1 MQGDGACGTATLEKL
16 RQVSTA
22 TLTTQLFKRGF
33 KQQFLVGVRPLNAGY
48 ARFAGPAYTMR
59 FIPAREDLET
69 LESVRDPGDGN
80 LQWRGVEA
88 APPGSVLI
96 IDSRCD
102 IRAASMGD
110 MLVTR
115 MWRRGVAAL
124 VTDGALRDGPDI
136 AQLPFPAFAQAMT
149 ASTRL
154 SFFHVADLD
163 VPIGCAGVA
172 VYPGDVVV
180 GDREGVVVVPR
191 HVVESLAMDSLA
203 QERLERFIYRKIDAG
218 APLAGTYPPD
228 EALIAEFDAA
238 QQSGSAP

>member
-1 MQGDGACGTATLEKL
+1 MQTTIGAPTLAKL
-16 RQVSTA
+16 KQVSTA

-33 KQQFLVGVRPLNAGY
+33 RQQFLVGLRPMNPSH

-88 APPGSVLI
+88 APSGSVLV

-110 MLVTR
+110 TLATR
-115 MWRRGVAAL
+115 LLRRGVAAM
-124 VTDGALRDGPDI
+124 VTDGAVRDGPSF
-136 AQLPFPAFAQAMT
+136 AKLPFPTFAQAMT

-172 VYPGDVVV
+172 VYPGDIVV
-180 GDREGVVVVPR
+180 GDAEGVVVVPR
-191 HVVESLAMDSLA
+191 HVVESVAEDSFS
-203 QERLERFIYRKIDAG
+203 QEKLEEFIHKKIDAG
-218 APLAGTYPPD
+218 APLAGTYPPS
-228 EALIAEFDAA
+228 EELIAEYNASI
-238 QQSGSAP
+238 QLRKTP